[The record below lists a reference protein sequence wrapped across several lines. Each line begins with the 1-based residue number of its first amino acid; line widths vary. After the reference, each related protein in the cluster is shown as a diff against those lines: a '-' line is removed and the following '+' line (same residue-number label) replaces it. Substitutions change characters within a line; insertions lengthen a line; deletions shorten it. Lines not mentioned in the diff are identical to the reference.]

1 MFQVRRAAFDT
12 YECGKQTGMVSQR
25 GLVEYELCYPQPE
38 KTLTCRTRL
47 KEKGD
52 FKKRN
57 SNQAEE
63 KSFRSELL
71 IGRICHSSYGPTFSP
86 SDELR
91 GRDCLGVA
99 VKGRRPYNA
108 VLTQRHSTSVVLNRR
123 TTALGEYT
131 RLKKQR

>member
-1 MFQVRRAAFDT
+1 
-12 YECGKQTGMVSQR
+12 MVSQR

-63 KSFRSELL
+63 KSFCSELL
-71 IGRICHSSYGPTFSP
+71 IERICHSSYGPTFSP
-86 SDELR
+86 SNELR

-108 VLTQRHSTSVVLNRR
+108 MLTQRHSTSVVLNRR

>member
-1 MFQVRRAAFDT
+1 MSAESRLEWF
-12 YECGKQTGMVSQR
+12 SQR

-47 KEKGD
+47 EEKGD
-52 FKKRN
+52 SKKRN

-63 KSFRSELL
+63 KSIRSELV
-71 IGRICHSSYGPTFSP
+71 IGRICHSNYGPTFSP
-86 SDELR
+86 SNELR

-99 VKGRRPYNA
+99 VKGRPYNA
-108 VLTQRHSTSVVLNRR
+108 MLTQRHSTSVVLNRR